1 MQEIQGLDAQKLTQ
15 KLAMLMTLIQR
26 GQRAPN
32 IHSIRVSDIKIL
44 DNKVD
49 LPIMSLNEQTKL
61 TKYMAP
67 LCFQTH
73 NKEWKLYV
81 VRQLTEYLKRI
92 KSYADTDKLFLTC
105 IKLTGQPVRTLY
117 LGGISLF

>member
-73 NKEWKLYV
+73 NKE
-81 VRQLTEYLKRI
+81 
-92 KSYADTDKLFLTC
+92 
-105 IKLTGQPVRTLY
+105 
-117 LGGISLF
+117 